1 LGVGGAHHAAQSLPA
16 TTAANE
22 KTKAMIKMFFIVG
35 ISILG
40 GERQAFRRRG
50 QASNMLRLKC

>member
-35 ISILG
+35 ILG